1 MLSLGSPFPPEHLRL
16 LLADHIETTY
26 KKRGESYDD
35 IAESIAAL
43 VSQRAGNYLAFFPS
57 YKYMEEVA
65 TRFAEAHPD
74 IDLLVQESG
83 MSDRQ
88 REAFLS
94 AFDAEPLQAEQ
105 YTVGFAVMGGV
116 FGEGIDLVGE
126 RLSRGGSRRR
136 WPAATVPRARLDPP
150 LFRRARDFPA
160 LRTLMFIRA

>member
-1 MLSLGSPFPPEHLRL
+1 M

-26 KKRGESYDD
+26 KKRGESYGDV
-35 IAESIAAL
+35 AESIAAL

-83 MSDRQ
+83 MSDRD

-94 AFDAEPLQAEQ
+94 AFDADPSEQ
-105 YTVGFAVMGGV
+105 HTVGFAVMGGV

-126 RLSRGGSRRR
+126 RTRRCSSSRRWACR
-136 WPAATVPRARLDPP
+136 NCAWSAT
-150 LFRRARDFPA
+150 
-160 LRTLMFIRA
+160 

>member
-1 MLSLGSPFPPEHLRL
+1 M

-88 REAFLS
+88 REEFLS
-94 AFDAEPLQAEQ
+94 AFDADSLQPEQ

-116 FGEGIDLVGE
+116 FGEAN
-126 RLSRGGSRRR
+126 RSSRR
-136 WPAATVPRARLDPP
+136 AAWSVQWSS
-150 LFRRARDFPA
+150 A
-160 LRTLMFIRA
+160 LAYRNCAWSAI